1 MKQATKAA
9 TVNRRT
15 VRLFMI
21 VFSPMN
27 WRCRNELMP

>member
-9 TVNRRT
+9 TVNLRT

-27 WRCRNELMP
+27 SAMP